1 VRALLKAVEERGKP
15 NQDNCAVMVA
25 APHLTQTQTT
35 SAPLPLRWLAAIATV
50 IAIIGVGYFVLS

>member
-1 VRALLKAVEERGKP
+1 
-15 NQDNCAVMVA
+15 
-25 APHLTQTQTT
+25 LTQTQTT